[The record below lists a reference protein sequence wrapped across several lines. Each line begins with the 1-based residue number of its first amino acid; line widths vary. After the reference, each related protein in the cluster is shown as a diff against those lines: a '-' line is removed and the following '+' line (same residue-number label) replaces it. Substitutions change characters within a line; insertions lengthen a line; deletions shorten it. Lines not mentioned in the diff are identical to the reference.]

1 MNRINF
7 GSPSIRISVIRLN
20 ENPNDDKTNNA
31 VIDYYINADYSDF
44 DYSFSDSIQN
54 TTEYNGYKFYR
65 NGDKNTPDFRGGF
78 IFNFFN
84 NKTQM
89 DSEFQRFKTFLNDSE
104 TWAFIFIEMLSFNRN
119 TEMVVKF
126 DIYFMRLPSGQIKT
140 STQANIFRDFYLH
153 PLDWFRAALECL
165 YVILAS
171 LYFTRTMRRWYLKGK
186 IYLVN
191 VFGQQNERLKAN
203 SYFMRYFE
211 IDLIRIRNYRI
222 STFLVIIIWSI
233 IVTFVKTIYRII
245 YTFLQHLFSGAF
257 EFFDTLSMSL
267 IIYEFVTWIQ
277 VIIYAQFEIN
287 ADGTDGDTR
296 RMMNYT
302 SQIFGH
308 YRQTCSLNMMLMFLA
323 LMQYYTFSS
332 KLSMFYVIIRS
343 AWYDIIFFTIMFIV
357 LNMGYSI
364 MGYWIFGVSN
374 SSFSSL
380 GDSAFTNIL
389 MIIGDFPTLNLET
402 LNTGLLL
409 TFGISFMLLNM
420 ILLNMFIAIIGTHYF
435 EFYIDMCC
443 SYNIP
448 PITLW

>member
-1 MNRINF
+1 MILKHYLNLILIILNLGTNLNRINF
-7 GSPSIRISVIRLN
+7 GSPSIRISVIKLN

-31 VIDYYINADYSDF
+31 VIDYYINSDYSGF

-186 IYLVN
+186 IYLIN
-191 VFGQQNERLKAN
+191 VFGQQNERLKVN

-287 ADGTDGDTR
+287 ADGTDGNTR

-343 AWYDIIFFTIMFIV
+343 A
-357 LNMGYSI
+357 
-364 MGYWIFGVSN
+364 
-374 SSFSSL
+374 
-380 GDSAFTNIL
+380 
-389 MIIGDFPTLNLET
+389 
-402 LNTGLLL
+402 
-409 TFGISFMLLNM
+409 
-420 ILLNMFIAIIGTHYF
+420 
-435 EFYIDMCC
+435 
-443 SYNIP
+443 
-448 PITLW
+448 